1 MTRTLQSRLKRQRA
15 RRQAVFLVFG
25 CTAVVGMVL
34 LVFTLTSPHYNG
46 ESSYAGA
53 EAQAAEEAIAR
64 PQGRAQAPLS
74 LEAPPLSLGVGGDVT
89 FGLAVADVI
98 ASEGTAYPWTDI
110 SPLFGAYEI
119 IAVNMEGPLCRD
131 DIPASVQSSV
141 CLRGD
146 ASCAAPMAD
155 AGIDAVC
162 LANDH
167 IMDYGTAGLEETLNV
182 LRAEGLASFGAGCNL
197 VAAERPLVL
206 EAENGAKVAMVS
218 FCDVSSPAREAGDD
232 TPGIAGLSLERI
244 GETIGA
250 AETDAHYTVVLAHWG
265 EVGSQEITQRQRE
278 IAKACVDAGADLVV
292 GYHPHVVQG
301 IELIEGVP
309 VIYSLGNLVFSPE
322 SETGKSAIFVGCR
335 FNGGG
340 LTGLEIV
347 PLDVDGG
354 KPVPLSGERA
364 VDVLNYLKTASPGVD
379 FDMSPVTGTAN
390 IML

>member
-1 MTRTLQSRLKRQRA
+1 
-15 RRQAVFLVFG
+15 
-25 CTAVVGMVL
+25 
-34 LVFTLTSPHYNG
+34 
-46 ESSYAGA
+46 
-53 EAQAAEEAIAR
+53 
-64 PQGRAQAPLS
+64 
-74 LEAPPLSLGVGGDVT
+74 
-89 FGLAVADVI
+89 
-98 ASEGTAYPWTDI
+98 
-110 SPLFGAYEI
+110 
-119 IAVNMEGPLCRD
+119 MEGPLCRD

-265 EVGSQEITQRQRE
+265 EVGSQEITQRQKE
-278 IAKACVDAGADLVV
+278 IAKA
-292 GYHPHVVQG
+292 
-301 IELIEGVP
+301 
-309 VIYSLGNLVFSPE
+309 
-322 SETGKSAIFVGCR
+322 
-335 FNGGG
+335 
-340 LTGLEIV
+340 
-347 PLDVDGG
+347 
-354 KPVPLSGERA
+354 
-364 VDVLNYLKTASPGVD
+364 
-379 FDMSPVTGTAN
+379 
-390 IML
+390 